1 VKLIALGM
9 AALFIP
15 LVAVVGLVTLILV
28 AATGATP
35 PPSPSSTAI
44 ADVPLELVAV
54 YQSAA
59 HACGMPWEVLA
70 AVGKVES
77 DHGRSTAPGVPSGT
91 VNSAGA
97 RGPMQFLDATW
108 QAFGVDA
115 DSDGQANVYDPV
127 DAIWGA
133 ANYLCANGAGDRNAL
148 RGALYAYN
156 HSDSYIDQVLR
167 TANEYTSASTSPG
180 THTLPLDRAV
190 FEQHPDYLTAPH
202 HDYPAIDIP
211 VPVGSNVFA
220 VTDGTVAMVAA
231 NAGICGGTIV
241 ISGDDGARYTYCHLS
256 QELVTHDQRVSA
268 GAQVA
273 RSGGQPRAYGSGDAT
288 GPHLHFGVAV
298 GGSNVCP
305 QHALAG
311 WFAGVSADPVT
322 APTKGCTT

>member
-1 VKLIALGM
+1 VKLIALGT

-15 LVAVVGLVTLILV
+15 LIAVVGLVTLVLA
-28 AATGATP
+28 AATGAAP
-35 PPSPSSTAI
+35 PPSPSSTAV
-44 ADVPLELVAV
+44 ADIPAGLVAV

-59 HACGMPWEVLA
+59 QACGMSWEVLA

-97 RGPMQFLDATW
+97 RGPMQFLDPTW
-108 QAFGVDA
+108 RAFGVDA
-115 DSDGQANVYDPV
+115 DRDGQADAYDPV

-133 ANYLCANGAGDRNAL
+133 ANYLCANGAGNSNTL
-148 RGALYAYN
+148 RDALYAYN
-156 HSDSYIDQVLR
+156 HSDAYVDKVLLVANDYR
-167 TANEYTSASTSPG
+167 TTATASSTYA
-180 THTLPLDRAV
+180 LPTDRVV
-190 FEQHPDYLTAPH
+190 FAQHPEYLTSPH

-211 VPVGSNVFA
+211 VPIGSNVYA
-220 VTDGTVAMVAA
+220 VTDGVVALVAGD
-231 NAGICGGTIV
+231 AGICGGTVV
-241 ISGDDGARYTYCHLS
+241 INGDDGARYTYCHLS
-256 QELVTHDQRVSA
+256 QELVEHNQRVET
-268 GAQVA
+268 GIQIA
-273 RSGGQPRAYGSGDAT
+273 RSGGQPGAYGSGDAT